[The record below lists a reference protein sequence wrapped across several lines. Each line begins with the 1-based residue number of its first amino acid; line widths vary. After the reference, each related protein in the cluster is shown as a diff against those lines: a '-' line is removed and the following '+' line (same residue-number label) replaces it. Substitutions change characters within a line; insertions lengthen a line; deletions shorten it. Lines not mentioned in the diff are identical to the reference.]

1 MTKRVVGID
10 LGGTGLRI
18 GVVAEDGSV
27 EGLQSLTHGGFPAF
41 GMARRDNETS
51 LNIGMVWQFAPAISL
66 QPSLGLTRNSSNI
79 PLTDFDRQVFSV
91 DIRFDL

>member
-1 MTKRVVGID
+1 MD
-10 LGGTGLRI
+10 FQGLRSGASLLLRRDLKLNATLSLEKRDYQ
-18 GVVAEDGSV
+18 GV
-27 EGLQSLTHGGFPAF
+27 FPAF
-41 GMARRDNETS
+41 GMARRDNEAS